1 MPLAMEEG
9 LSQGDVVLGGDRAP
23 TPQKGAETP
32 CLIFGPCQLWPNGCK
47 DEDGTRHWG
56 GPWSKPH
63 CARQGPSSP
72 A

>member
-47 DEDGTRHWG
+47 DEDCTRH
-56 GPWSKPH
+56 
-63 CARQGPSSP
+63 
-72 A
+72 